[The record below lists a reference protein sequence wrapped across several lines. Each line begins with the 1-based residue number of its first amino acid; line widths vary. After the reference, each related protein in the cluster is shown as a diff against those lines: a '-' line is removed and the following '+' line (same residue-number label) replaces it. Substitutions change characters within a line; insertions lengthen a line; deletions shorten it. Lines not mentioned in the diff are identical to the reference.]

1 MSSSQAPLLDWTLGP
16 RRVRSLP
23 GTGLL
28 AVAGLLAAASLALS
42 SQARATEQNKPPG
55 PPPSPVRYTEARE
68 HPVRR
73 TIRLSGSVE
82 SRTASLVASEVAGV
96 VAELLAREG
105 DVVRLGQPLAR
116 LRTATLELRLRSS
129 VAEHKEAAGRLKQAE
144 RNLTRIR
151 DLRDSNIASQQ
162 QLDDA
167 ESEFDAWQGKVER
180 LAAEIERIR
189 HDLEYSTIAAP
200 FAGTVVAKKTDVG
213 EWIEVGSPVVEIVS
227 LDELEVRVEVPERYF
242 RSLSP
247 GATAAVT
254 FDALPGV
261 EASGR
266 VTAIIPRADPQA
278 RTFPVKVRIRNREG
292 RIGVG
297 MLAQVSLP
305 AGESYRAVVI
315 PKDAVV
321 SEGPQK
327 VVYLINGRQVV
338 DRVPVETGAGVGSWV
353 TVEGPIKPGQK
364 VITRGNERLRPGMPV
379 TGEPLEYALP

>member
-1 MSSSQAPLLDWTLGP
+1 
-16 RRVRSLP
+16 
-23 GTGLL
+23 
-28 AVAGLLAAASLALS
+28 
-42 SQARATEQNKPPG
+42 
-55 PPPSPVRYTEARE
+55 VRYTEARE

-73 TIRLSGSVE
+73 TIQLSGSVE

-105 DVVRLGQPLAR
+105 DVVHLGQPLAR

-144 RNLTRIR
+144 RNMTRIR

-227 LDELEVRVEVPERYF
+227 LHELEVRVEVPERYF